1 MNDDPKNQS
10 EATEGAAADE
20 PNVEIPTHDHEM
32 ARLENERAHLEVQ
45 LQRALAD
52 LQNVRRRQRQ
62 EIDDSRQRVLE
73 GLAQELLPVLD
84 TFAMALVA
92 YDAQDGSA
100 DPKALVDGVRMVR
113 GMLTGALERH
123 GLSEIRA
130 AGAFDPSR
138 HEAVAVEPSGAVPE
152 GHIVRVLQ
160 AGYQLGDRVVRPSR
174 VVVAGPK
181 NEKESV

>member
-1 MNDDPKNQS
+1 MNDDPKKQN
-10 EATEGAAADE
+10 EATEGTAAGE
-20 PNVEIPTHDHEM
+20 PNVEIPPHEHEM
-32 ARLENERAHLEVQ
+32 ARLENERAQLEGQ
-45 LQRALAD
+45 LQRAIAD

-73 GLAQELLPVLD
+73 GICQELLPVLD

-92 YDAQDGSA
+92 YDAQEGA

-123 GLSEIRA
+123 GLAEIRA
-130 AGAFDPSR
+130 TGAFDPSR
-138 HEAVAVEPSGAVPE
+138 HEAVAVEPSVTVPA

-160 AGYQLGDRVVRPSR
+160 QGYQLGERVVRHSR
-174 VVVAGPK
+174 VVVAGPIQ
-181 NEKESV
+181 KEST